1 MKFPFSLLVSVLFA
15 ASFCSCDQKAKQS
28 ATLLSGGGDP
38 DKGRHEIEYFGCA
51 SCHTIPG
58 VAGANGLIGPS
69 LAQVA
74 NRAYI
79 AGVVENSPDNLI
91 HWIQHAP
98 SLNPKTA
105 MPDLEIPDKS
115 ARDIASYLYTL
126 K

>member
-15 ASFCSCDQKAKQS
+15 VSFCGCDQKAKQS
-28 ATLLSGGGDP
+28 AELLSGGGNP
-38 DKGRHEIEYFGCA
+38 DKGRLEIEYFGCA

-91 HWIQHAP
+91 HWIQNAP
-98 SLNPKTA
+98 ALNPKTA
-105 MPDLEIPDKS
+105 MPDLEIPNKS

-126 K
+126 Q

>member
-1 MKFPFSLLVSVLFA
+1 MKFSFQLLMGILLA
-15 ASFCSCDQKAKQS
+15 LSFCGCDQKTKQS
-28 ATLLSGGGDP
+28 ATLLSGGGNP
-38 DKGRHEIEYFGCA
+38 DQGRRDIEYFGCA

-74 NRAYI
+74 DRAYI
-79 AGVVENSPDNLI
+79 GGVVRNTPNNLI

-105 MPDLEIPDKS
+105 MPDLEIPNNS

>member
-1 MKFPFSLLVSVLFA
+1 MKFSFQLLMGILLA
-15 ASFCSCDQKAKQS
+15 LSFCGCDQKTKQS
-28 ATLLSGGGDP
+28 ATLLSGGGNP
-38 DKGRHEIEYFGCA
+38 DQGRHDIEYFGCA

-58 VAGANGLIGPS
+58 VPGANGLIGPS

-74 NRAYI
+74 DRAYI
-79 AGVVENSPDNLI
+79 GGVVRNTPNNLI

-105 MPDLEIPDKS
+105 MPDLEIPNNS